1 MRLRDVT
8 LTAFGAFCGRALPL
22 APGLN
27 VVFGPNEAGKSTV
40 HAALYAGLCGHRRG
54 RGVDADQ
61 RAFRERYRPWEGRG
75 WSVAATVELADGRVI
90 ELHHDLDGKAS
101 SRAIDVAL
109 GRDVTDEIRFEG
121 APDASRWLG
130 LDRRAFLATA
140 CVRQADVV
148 SVTEQPGLLS
158 EHLQR
163 AAATAGTDATAA
175 AALERIDQHLREQ
188 VGQDRAHSTKPLR
201 RAIDGEADAR
211 VRLARAREQHEAYV
225 ELAARAEELEATARE
240 REGALRAHEAASAER
255 AAQEETR
262 RATRARELAGRHPQA
277 PPDPVAEERA
287 AHDALAAL
295 AAWRDRPACPD
306 QSGATAAELRH
317 QLASLPPTPDGDL
330 EPHPTVLAASD
341 ALRVARQA
349 LEAHAANRPPDPP
362 PAPTEQ
368 PEDVLRGLSFEL
380 EHGAE
385 QPEDEDLIARR
396 EALSRRLDAASRPLP
411 AGWPLAALLGGPL
424 AAGLIAAVAW
434 RPVALAGAA
443 VLALLLVAGAWVV
456 QLQRRT
462 VSLAALHAVEG
473 RLRPA
478 AAHAHRARQARDR
491 AAELGLPVDPASL
504 RALAAEVAAARS
516 RRAAVQEW
524 ERRDGE
530 QRAAVADAERQVRE
544 ALQARDAGPD
554 LDAYRAQ
561 CRRRREQAERARLR
575 PTLEQQL
582 AGRERLEAAAGA
594 AQAARDRAEEGLRAA
609 AGALGLDAAGDP
621 DGLAGAVAAW
631 LDDHSSRLSA
641 HRRDAT
647 EWSELQNLLDGES
660 LETLE
665 ARAEG
670 LAADARRL
678 AGAVAPGLLAR
689 ARAEPDPT
697 GRADALRVEVRSASD
712 AAAEERGRLGQM
724 RDQVPGV
731 AEAEEALEQAQE
743 ELARVRRLQETL
755 LLTRQFLERAQERVH
770 RDIAPVLAGTLRGW
784 LPGVT
789 GGRYVDAA
797 VDPATL
803 TVRVCGPGRE
813 WRTAGQLSRGTEE
826 QIYLLL
832 RLALVE
838 HLTARG
844 EVCPLLLDEVT
855 VQSDGDRVLALL
867 RLLQDV
873 SKTHQVVLCT
883 QEERVRAWAEEA
895 LAEPQD
901 RLLVLEGPAAAT

>member
-40 HAALYAGLCGHRRG
+40 HAALYAALCGHRRG

-61 RAFRERYRPWEGRG
+61 RAFRDRYRPWEGRG

-90 ELHHDLDGKAS
+90 ELLHDLDGKAS

-109 GRDVTDEIRFEG
+109 GRDLTDEIRFEG

-175 AALERIDQHLREQ
+175 AALERIDQHLKEQ

-201 RAIDGEADAR
+201 RAIDAEADAR
-211 VRLARAREQHEAYV
+211 GRLARAREQHDAYV
-225 ELAARAEELEATARE
+225 ELAARAEELEGTAAE
-240 REGALRAHEAASAER
+240 REGALRAHEAAASER
-255 AAQEETR
+255 AAHEETR

-277 PPDPVAEERA
+277 PADPVAEERL
-287 AHDALAAL
+287 AHDAHAAL

-306 QSGATAAELRH
+306 QSGTTAAELRG
-317 QLASLPPTPDGDL
+317 QLASVPDAPDGDV

-349 LEAHAANRPPDPP
+349 LEAHVANRPADPP
-362 PAPTEQ
+362 PSPTEQ
-368 PEDVLRGLSFEL
+368 PEEVLRELSFEL
-380 EHGAE
+380 EHGDE

-411 AGWPLAALLGGPL
+411 AGWPLAALLGVPL
-424 AAGLIAAVAW
+424 VAGVIAAVAW
-434 RPVALAGAA
+434 RPVALAAAA
-443 VLALLLVAGAWVV
+443 VLALLLVAGAWVA
-456 QLQRRT
+456 QLHRRT
-462 VSLAALHAVEG
+462 ASLAALHAVEG

-478 AAHAHRARQARDR
+478 GAYADRARQARER
-491 AAELGLPVDPASL
+491 AAELGLPADPVRL
-504 RALAAEVAAARS
+504 RALAAEVAEVRAR
-516 RRAAVQEW
+516 RVAVQEW

-530 QRAAVADAERQVRE
+530 QRTAVSVADRQVRE
-544 ALQARDAGPD
+544 ALQARGTSAD
-554 LDAYRAQ
+554 LEAYEVQ
-561 CRRRREQAERARLR
+561 CRRRREQAERAKLR

-582 AGRERLEAAAGA
+582 SGRERLEAAAGA
-594 AQAARDRAEEGLRAA
+594 AQAGRHRAEDGLRTA
-609 AGALGLDAAGDP
+609 AGALGLEAAGDSEE
-621 DGLAGAVAAW
+621 LAAAVASW
-631 LDDHSSRLSA
+631 LEEHGTRLGA
-641 HRRDAT
+641 HRRAMA
-647 EWSELQNLLDGES
+647 EWSELQALLDGES

-665 ARAEG
+665 ARADRLRAEAHRQS
-670 LAADARRL
+670 AAIASE
-678 AGAVAPGLLAR
+678 LLAR
-689 ARAEPDPT
+689 AREEPDPS
-697 GRADALRVEVRSASD
+697 GRAEALAAEARAAAG
-712 AAAEERGRLGQM
+712 AAAEARGRLEQV
-724 RDQVPGV
+724 RAQVPSV
-731 AEAEEALEQAQE
+731 AEAEEALEQTRE
-743 ELARVRRLQETL
+743 ELARVRRLRETL
-755 LLTRQFLERAQERVH
+755 LLTREFLERAQERVH
-770 RDIAPVLAGTLRGW
+770 RDIAPVLAGTLRSW
-784 LPGVT
+784 LPRVT

-838 HLTARG
+838 HLTVRG

-855 VQSDGDRVLALL
+855 VQSDGDRVVALL
-867 RLLQDV
+867 GLLHEV

-883 QEERVRAWAEEA
+883 QEERVRAWAEEE
-895 LAEPQD
+895 LTEPQD